1 MHINYN
7 YELVP
12 KMINGF
18 VLYSILGYYLSH
30 KELTVSHKK
39 IVYTLGIIGFLTN
52 FVGTAILT
60 DPETGINELFR
71 GAFNWPCLF
80 QTIAFFVFFQNI
92 KFNEKIEMFFNWLST
107 KTFGIYLIHIYLV
120 WEIPKLFNIS
130 MYSLVWR
137 ILGGFLIYL
146 LSALIVSLLQKIPV
160 IKKIVP

>member
-1 MHINYN
+1 MFISNN
-7 YELVP
+7 
-12 KMINGF
+12 
-18 VLYSILGYYLSH
+18 S
-30 KELTVSHKK
+30 
-39 IVYTLGIIGFLTN
+39 
-52 FVGTAILT
+52 
-60 DPETGINELFR
+60 
-71 GAFNWPCLF
+71 
-80 QTIAFFVFFQNI
+80 FFCVFQNI
-92 KFNEKIEMFFNWLST
+92 KFNEKIEVFFNWLST

>member
-1 MHINYN
+1 
-7 YELVP
+7 
-12 KMINGF
+12 MINGF

-80 QTIAFFVFFQNI
+80 QTIAFFVFFQKPGREAVQKERI
-92 KFNEKIEMFFNWLST
+92 ASIIEIVR
-107 KTFGIYLIHIYLV
+107 KYYYH
-120 WEIPKLFNIS
+120 P
-130 MYSLVWR
+130 WR
-137 ILGGFLIYL
+137 GGML
-146 LSALIVSLLQKIPV
+146 L
-160 IKKIVP
+160 